1 MVQITDLMLHSSI
14 IEDIAK
20 QFAEAVFFAD
30 NTERYNRRFTKS
42 ASNVHVEAEGENFRD
57 ECTYCLRF
65 TANIEISGSYSPM
78 SYASPGLEDIDID
91 YVHVKIHT
99 KSAELLRCDDEEGTQ
114 ENVPL
119 SPEDIDMVESNVED
133 ELLNNSDAYGL

>member
-1 MVQITDLMLHSSI
+1 MVQITDLILHSSI

-20 QFAEAVFFAD
+20 QLAEAVVSAD

-42 ASNVHVEAEGENFRD
+42 AYNVPVEAEGENFRD

-78 SYASPGLEDIDID
+78 SYDSPGFEDID

-99 KSAELLRCDDEEGTQ
+99 KSAEMLKCDDQEGTQ
-114 ENVPL
+114 ENIPL

>member
-20 QFAEAVFFAD
+20 QLAEAVFSAD

-42 ASNVHVEAEGENFRD
+42 AYNVPVEAEGENFRD

-78 SYASPGLEDIDID
+78 SYDSPGFEDID

-99 KSAELLRCDDEEGTQ
+99 KSAEMLKCDDQEGTQ
-114 ENVPL
+114 ENIPL

>member
-1 MVQITDLMLHSSI
+1 MILHSSI

-20 QFAEAVFFAD
+20 QLVEAVFSAD
-30 NTERYNRRFTKS
+30 STERYNRRFTKS
-42 ASNVHVEAEGENFRD
+42 AYNVPVEAEGENFRD

-78 SYASPGLEDIDID
+78 SYDSPGLENID

-99 KSAELLRCDDEEGTQ
+99 KSAEMLRCDDQEGTQ
-114 ENVPL
+114 ENIPL
-119 SPEDIDMVESNVED
+119 SYEDIAIIEDDVED
-133 ELLNNSDAYGL
+133 ELLNNSGAYGL

>member
-20 QFAEAVFFAD
+20 QLAEAVFSAD

-42 ASNVHVEAEGENFRD
+42 AYNVPVEAEGENFRD

-78 SYASPGLEDIDID
+78 SYDSPGFEDID

-99 KSAELLRCDDEEGTQ
+99 KSAEMLKCDDQEGTQ
-114 ENVPL
+114 ENIPL

-133 ELLNNSDAYGL
+133 ELLNNSGAYGL

>member
-1 MVQITDLMLHSSI
+1 MVQITDLILHSSI

-20 QFAEAVFFAD
+20 QLAEAVFSAD

-42 ASNVHVEAEGENFRD
+42 AYNVHVEAEGENFRD

-78 SYASPGLEDIDID
+78 SYDSPGFENID

-99 KSAELLRCDDEEGTQ
+99 KSAEMLRRDDEEGTQ

>member
-20 QFAEAVFFAD
+20 QLAEAVFSAD

-42 ASNVHVEAEGENFRD
+42 AYNVPVEAKGENFRD

-78 SYASPGLEDIDID
+78 SYDSPGFEDID

-99 KSAELLRCDDEEGTQ
+99 KSAEMLKCDDQEGTQ
-114 ENVPL
+114 ENIPL

>member
-20 QFAEAVFFAD
+20 QLAEAVFSAD

-42 ASNVHVEAEGENFRD
+42 AYNVPVEAEGENFRD

-65 TANIEISGSYSPM
+65 TANLEILGSYSPM
-78 SYASPGLEDIDID
+78 SYDSPGFENID
-91 YVHVKIHT
+91 YVHVNIHR
-99 KSAELLRCDDEEGTQ
+99 KSVEMLKCDDQEGTQ
-114 ENVPL
+114 ENIPL